1 MIMNNMRVFFIIYFL
16 LVNTII
22 GFAQQGTYYN
32 VHISNLNEISL
43 DVLSLNEDST
53 YVFYSL
59 FCNAEEKWTNYQD
72 LFTEGKWAVINKHEI
87 ELKTYNY
94 LVANNE
100 TKKLLCVLSCRNYLA
115 RCYVTLKFNGCH
127 LKNENYSK
135 KPLVRW
141 KRLSLKKHDK
151 DKIKDYIVNTLHLN
165 N

>member
-1 MIMNNMRVFFIIYFL
+1 M
-16 LVNTII
+16 
-22 GFAQQGTYYN
+22 
-32 VHISNLNEISL
+32 NEISL

-94 LVANNE
+94 LAADNE
-100 TKKLLCVLSCRNYLA
+100 TKKLLRVLSCRNYLSQ
-115 RCYVTLKFNGCH
+115 CYVTLKFHDCH
-127 LKNENYSK
+127 LKNEKYSK

-141 KRLSLKKHDK
+141 KRLSLKKQYK

-165 N
+165 I